1 MNIRAKHIT
10 FIVFIFPFLS
20 IAQGYYNQENFGN
33 RSILLSGNVTG
44 SVDDLGLTYY
54 NPARLA
60 LIEDPV
66 FTINAKAY
74 QVNTLNLKN
83 VFGNNGKISDSK
95 FEGVPSLIA
104 GTFKI
109 EKWEKHH
116 FAYAFLSKERSRF
129 NFNINR
135 EIDLDEFGDDFD
147 EQDRLVGDYQL
158 DNKRTDEWF
167 GISWGMKLKD
177 NLSIGIS
184 TFVSVYNYS
193 SLYDLRF
200 ASLFENQGV
209 DLFNNKIKFGQNS
222 YGMFWKLGLAW
233 QLDKLDLGL
242 NVDFPYLEIFGGGKF
257 QYQKFLSGV
266 EEEEFL
272 FDDFEDLE
280 TTRKVPM
287 GISFGIGW
295 PFGKNK
301 LHFKAD
307 WHGGLSEYDV
317 LVIPP
322 VEDGTESFIFSESLR
337 SVINFGIGAEFFLNE
352 KLNIYGSFSTDFS
365 PIKSSANIFD
375 LIENEEREANFD
387 ADYMHYGLGLDIK
400 LKKLK
405 VVLGTTYTRAAGD
418 FGEPI
423 DFPIVDLPQN
433 EDPSRISINRWRFIV
448 GLEIP
453 LFGYDVEFN

>member
-1 MNIRAKHIT
+1 MNIRAKYIT
-10 FIVFIFPFLS
+10 FIVFIFPFL
-20 IAQGYYNQENFGN
+20 IIGQGYYNQENFGN

-74 QVNTLNLKN
+74 QVNTLNLEN
-83 VFGNNGKISDSK
+83 VFGNDGKISDSK

-109 EKWEKHH
+109 KKWEKHH

-200 ASLFENQGV
+200 ASLFEDQGV

-272 FDDFEDLE
+272 FYDFEDLE
-280 TTRKVPM
+280 TTRKVPI

-405 VVLGTTYTRAAGD
+405 VVVGTTYTRAAGD
-418 FGEPI
+418 FSEPI